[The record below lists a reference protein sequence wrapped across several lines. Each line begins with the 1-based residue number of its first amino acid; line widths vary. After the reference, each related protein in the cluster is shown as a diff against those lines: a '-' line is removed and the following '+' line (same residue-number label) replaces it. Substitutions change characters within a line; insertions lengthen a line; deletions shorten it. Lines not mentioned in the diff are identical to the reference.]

1 MNTRKILAGCAALLA
16 VGILLAS
23 QTTAQVKKGKTRP
36 LTTKQM
42 MAGLVKPQWATLS
55 ETLKGA
61 GPADDKAW
69 EAALTNA
76 ALLNESGHVLMADG
90 RCPDGVWAGAS
101 KTLQDCSQ
109 ALVAKLEAKDA
120 AGAREAMSAL
130 TKSCGTCHAA
140 HKK

>member
-69 EAALTNA
+69 EAAVTQA
-76 ALLNESGHVLMADG
+76 ALLNESGHMMMEDG
-90 RCPDGVWAGAS
+90 RCPDAVWAAACKAMQEGGQ
-101 KTLQDCSQ
+101 TLM
-109 ALVAKLEAKDA
+109 AKLEAKDL
-120 AGAREAMSAL
+120 AGAREAATMVGG
-130 TKSCGTCHAA
+130 SCGTCHKA